1 MKRKSKIIHI
11 VLIITWCLFLIPSYS
26 QAASAV
32 SQDELKK
39 IADASPAKATAV
51 PAGPR
56 KLLVFGLCNGFR
68 HSSIPYWDEALTIM
82 GRKTGA
88 YEVTIS
94 NDMSV
99 FKPES
104 LNRFDAVC
112 LNNTTQLKFDAE
124 AHESLMAFIK
134 GGKGIAGIHAA
145 TDNFYDWPEAAEMFG
160 GQFSGH
166 PWTADGTWAIKID
179 DPKHTLMAAFD
190 GKGFK
195 INDEIYRTDPPLYS
209 RSKQRVLMSLDMSDD
224 VTANVSGVTPDDAD
238 TGISW
243 VKSYG
248 KGRLFYCSL
257 GHNHQI
263 TWTAPV
269 LQHVLD
275 GIQFVLG
282 DLPCDTTASVMSDLP
297 ELMSKVAAYDYGQS
311 RKPLSELSDIIR
323 DGQGSPE
330 LLSKIE
336 NEFVTLLQS
345 DTTPAGKGFICRELS
360 IIGTG
365 RSVPVLVGMLTEPE
379 TSDMARYALERIPD
393 PAVDDALRATL
404 PKSTGNERIGIINA
418 LGMRGD
424 RKSVAVLKDMI
435 DNPETMTAAAV
446 VSALGRIA
454 GPQAAAAL
462 AQAKSKTTGQLQLLV
477 LNAYLQCAD
486 DMVNNGN
493 QEDALKIYHEIY
505 NSDAAENIRIAAL
518 RGMVATQKNRAGEII
533 VRTLNQDNQAM
544 QTAAV
549 KLLGEV
555 PGEKTQL
562 LENVAAELPNLS
574 AAVQVQLL
582 AALADAGNLVALPAV
597 VSATKSTDEAVRVAA
612 LTALAKLPDSS
623 NVGLL
628 TQVAVESTGAEQ
640 ETARASLYDMPGS
653 QIDETIISAIA
664 HADPKA
670 KAELVR
676 SISQRNMYSGMATL
690 LKTAQ
695 DPDSNVRMESLRALK
710 TVAKAEDLPALV
722 NLLVQ
727 IQNDSDR
734 TEAERTIIVVVDRI
748 SEQSQRNE
756 AILAVLPSVEEDA
769 SRASLLNVLGK
780 IADDSALPSLRNAL
794 RERGDK
800 VRDAAVRALSEW
812 PNSKPIDAM
821 LAVAKT
827 SDKKTH
833 RVLALRGYVR
843 MIGLGSRPTKEMLN
857 MYDMAMKISSDV
869 SEKKT
874 VFSGLAKVKRLAAM
888 EMAVAY
894 LDDEELQDEAA
905 LAVAGIAQA
914 VCGSYPEQSKD
925 ALEKVLKISQ
935 NEALRK
941 QAMETLSCIEQLRS
955 NDNLIA
961 WEVSGPYSKAGSR
974 GLFETVFAPEEPDAK
989 EVAWEVM
996 PALTN
1001 KNQPWLLDLSKLFR
1015 KDNCAAYLRNKVWSD
1030 KNQKVRLELGSD
1042 DGINVWLN
1050 GQLVHSN
1057 NANRGVTLGADKV
1070 EVTLNKGW
1078 NTLMLKITN
1087 GSGEWGAC
1095 ARIRALDGGKIE
1107 GLRAAVDE

>member
-11 VLIITWCLFLIPSYS
+11 VLIVTWCLFLIPSHS

-88 YEVTIS
+88 YEVTIG

-124 AHESLMAFIK
+124 ARESLMAFIK

-195 INDEIYRTDPPLYS
+195 INDEIYRTAPPLYS

-257 GHNHQI
+257 GHNHQV

-297 ELMSKVAAYDYGQS
+297 ELLSKVAAYDYSQS
-311 RKPLSELSDIIR
+311 RKPLSKLSDIIR
-323 DGQGSPE
+323 NGQGSPE

-336 NEFVTLLQS
+336 NEFVSLLQS

-435 DNPETMTAAAV
+435 DSSETTTAAAV

-486 DMVNNGN
+486 DMVKNGN

-533 VRTLNQDNQAM
+533 VRTLKQDNQAM

-582 AALADAGNLVALPAV
+582 AALADCGNLVALPAV

-695 DPDSNVRMESLRALK
+695 DTDSNVRMESFRALK

-727 IQNDSDR
+727 TQNDSDR

-756 AILAVLPSVEEDA
+756 AILAVLPSVKEDA
-769 SRASLLNVLGK
+769 SKASLLNVLGK

-894 LDDEELQDEAA
+894 LDDKELQDEAA

-914 VCGSYPEQSKD
+914 VCGSYPEESKD

-955 NDNLIA
+955 DDNLIA
-961 WEVSGPYSKAGSR
+961 WEVSGPYGKVSPR
-974 GLFETVFAPEEPDAK
+974 ELFDMVFAPEESDAK
-989 EVAWEVM
+989 DVAWEIM
-996 PALTN
+996 PVLTN
-1001 KNQPWLLDLSKLFR
+1001 KNQAWLLDLSKLFR

-1030 KNQKVRLELGSD
+1030 KNQNVRLELGSD
-1042 DGINVWLN
+1042 DGVKAWLN

-1057 NANRGVTLGADKV
+1057 NANRGVALGADKV
-1070 EVTLNKGW
+1070 EVILKKGW